1 MDRLMAITP
10 KWAIALFV
18 LLDVFSIGMGMGVPF
33 FTIPLGVPVG
43 WFSAR
48 RAAGLLPDAMRR
60 CLRVALSTSAV
71 TLVVLCA
78 IWLPWAPAAWG
89 TKADLLRTGIPMIL
103 YEPRASFI
111 GWLVLMLVISP
122 MLQALVT
129 LSTSYVTLMRGAA
142 SRGQTR
148 PDLGNDHGATVPPK

>member
-1 MDRLMAITP
+1 VDRLIAITP
-10 KWAIALFV
+10 KWAIALFL

-33 FTIPLGVPVG
+33 FTILLGIPVG

-48 RAAGLLPDAMRR
+48 RAAGPLPDAMRG

-71 TLVVLCA
+71 TLVALCA

-111 GWLVLMLVISP
+111 GWLVLMVVISP
-122 MLQALVT
+122 ALQVLAT
-129 LSTSYVTLMRGAA
+129 LSTSYLTLMRRAA
-142 SRGQTR
+142 SRG
-148 PDLGNDHGATVPPK
+148 